1 MGSTM
6 GSSRASGMDARPPH
20 VYSSSVPPKRSQ
32 KQALVHTAT
41 ARASKHSS
49 NIRWQ
54 RGIKERKLRLQVRL
68 TSGNFMPSRM
78 KKTGMLLPTWKE
90 AAIKAGS

>member
-1 MGSTM
+1 M
-6 GSSRASGMDARPPH
+6 GSSRASGTNRRAPH
-20 VYSSSVPPKRSQ
+20 VYSGSAPPAELKASPHAHSHKHGPANNSSTRRRRAKKARGSEAA
-32 KQALVHTAT
+32 ALA
-41 ARASKHSS
+41 
-49 NIRWQ
+49 
-54 RGIKERKLRLQVRL
+54 GGRL